1 LGHFFGRYHQAHT
14 FFRRCGLSAIV
25 PDMTTPHLKPADY
38 LIKILNAK
46 VYDVATESALET
58 AKNLSQRLGNQV
70 LLKREDQQPVRSFK
84 LRGAYNKMAQLTPA
98 QLKKGVICASA
109 GNHAQGVALSA
120 SKLGTRAII
129 VMPTTT
135 PQVKIDAVKGLG
147 GDVVLHGESY
157 SDAYHHALTLQK
169 KQGLTFVH
177 PFDDPDVIAGQGT
190 IAMEMLRQ
198 HTGPLDAVFVAIGG
212 GGLIAGVANYIKAVR
227 PGVKVIGVQM
237 NDSDAMIQSVAAK
250 KRLTLPDVGLFSDGT
265 AVKLVGEETFRVAR
279 HLVDDYMTVDTD
291 AVCAAI
297 KDVFVDTRS
306 IVEPAGALAVAAI
319 KQYVAA
325 HKCKGQTF
333 AAILCGANMN
343 FDRLRFVA
351 ERADVGEEKEAL
363 FAVTIPEERGSF
375 KRFLELIGSLPGGPR
390 NVTEFNYRM
399 SDSDRAHVFLGL
411 STHGKGES
419 AKIAAKFNKQQF
431 KAIDLTHDE
440 LAKEHIR
447 HMVGGHSAL
456 SQDERL
462 LRFEFPERPG
472 ALLKFLS
479 LMRPGWNISL
489 FHYRNQGADYG
500 RILVGIQVPPKDGK
514 AFDKFL
520 QTLGYPYAE
529 ETDNP
534 VYRLFLRA

>member
-1 LGHFFGRYHQAHT
+1 
-14 FFRRCGLSAIV
+14 
-25 PDMTTPHLKPADY
+25 
-38 LIKILNAK
+38 
-46 VYDVATESALET
+46 
-58 AKNLSQRLGNQV
+58 
-70 LLKREDQQPVRSFK
+70 
-84 LRGAYNKMAQLTPA
+84 
-98 QLKKGVICASA
+98 
-109 GNHAQGVALSA
+109 
-120 SKLGTRAII
+120 
-129 VMPTTT
+129 
-135 PQVKIDAVKGLG
+135 
-147 GDVVLHGESY
+147 
-157 SDAYHHALTLQK
+157 
-169 KQGLTFVH
+169 VH

-190 IAMEMLRQ
+190 IAMEMLSQ
-198 HTGPLDAVFVAIGG
+198 HQGPLDAVFVAIGG
-212 GGLIAGVANYIKAVR
+212 GGLISGVANYIKAVR

-237 NDSDAMIQSVAAK
+237 NDSNAMMQSVAAQ
-250 KRLTLPDVGLFSDGT
+250 KRVTLPDVGLFSDGT

-279 HLVDDYMTVDTD
+279 GLVDEFMTVDTD

-319 KQYVAA
+319 KQYVAQ
-325 HKCKGQTF
+325 HKTKGQTY

-399 SDSDRAHVFLGL
+399 SDSDKAHVFLGL
-411 STHGKGES
+411 STHGQGES
-419 AKIAAKFNKQQF
+419 SKIAAKFNKHQF
-431 KAIDLTHDE
+431 TAIDLTHDE

-472 ALLKFLS
+472 ALFKFLS

-500 RILVGIQVPPKDGK
+500 RILVGLQVPAKDNK
-514 AFDKFL
+514 AFAKFL
-520 QTLGYPYAE
+520 EALGYPYAE